1 MTRRLVLVAS
11 AVAALALPATS
22 AASAASGDPLA
33 GVKQCQQEIGWT
45 VAAVLWGEWQS
56 PDCP

>member
-1 MTRRLVLVAS
+1 MIRRIALAASVA
-11 AVAALALPATS
+11 AALALPA
-22 AASAASGDPLA
+22 AASADPLA
-33 GVKQCQQEIGWT
+33 GVKKCQQEIGWT

>member
-1 MTRRLVLVAS
+1 MFRRSVLAVA
-11 AVAALALPATS
+11 AVAALAVPAT
-22 AASAASGDPLA
+22 AGASAQADPLA

>member
-1 MTRRLVLVAS
+1 MIRHLILTAG
-11 AVAALALPATS
+11 AAAALALPATS
-22 AASAASGDPLA
+22 SAAETADPLA
-33 GVKQCQQEIGWT
+33 AVKQCQQEIGWT